1 MVGFSAGSRGIL
13 SLYVTVEGKMILF
26 MVAVKVGSR
35 VVICAVKVGSRV
47 VICLFSKHFP
57 ITIELFFFFKFLVKT
72 KSKGTK

>member
-26 MVAVKVGSR
+26 MV
-35 VVICAVKVGSRV
+35 AVKVGSRV